1 MLSLLNWNTSIVGL
15 NNTLLL
21 YLFVVYLLLTT
32 HYNFQPSLNFNIIL
46 MKRKFEGDHTGNV
59 SKKPRL
65 DLDENNQSQ
74 YDTDYIDSSQ
84 EQEEN
89 LGLGIQAN
97 PLNLDNGI
105 DPDGQTAAFD
115 TLNDIY
121 FDRDY
126 SSLPDIDKNQIAS
139 QISDLVWTYQDL
151 GGYVS
156 DLHLSA
162 RINDEFILNILRDQF
177 GSEVNQMDS
186 TDSDNESNNSGP
198 SSDNGSTNNPGPSSD
213 NGSTNNP
220 GIGSN
225 PSSNSTTNSNYSIM
239 DRIIVWIL
247 LLFNEMIEFIS
258 QHLNNF

>member
-1 MLSLLNWNTSIVGL
+1 MLNLLNWNTSIVGL

-32 HYNFQPSLNFNIIL
+32 YYNFQPSLNFNIIL

-65 DLDENNQSQ
+65 DLEENNQSQ
-74 YDTDYIDSSQ
+74 YETGYIESSQ

-105 DPDGQTAAFD
+105 DTDGQLQVFN
-115 TLNDIY
+115 TLNDNY
-121 FDRDY
+121 FNVDY
-126 SSLPDIDKNQIAS
+126 SSLPNIDKNQIAS
-139 QISDLVWTYQDL
+139 QISDLAWTYQDL
-151 GGYVS
+151 GGYVG

-162 RINDEFILNILRDQF
+162 RINDRYILNLLREQF
-177 GSEVNQMDS
+177 GSEVNEMDS
-186 TDSDNESNNSGP
+186 SDSDNESDNSGP
-198 SSDNGSTNNPGPSSD
+198 SSDNGSTTNPGV
-213 NGSTNNP
+213 
-220 GIGSN
+220 GSN
-225 PSSNSTTNSNYSIM
+225 PSNNSSTNSNYSIM